1 MIDEIWKRDEIDS
14 PCIKLCI
21 LHSKEKICVGCYR
34 TADEIKN
41 WSKYSDEQR
50 TVIKSQL
57 KIRGSTLTKRR
68 GGRNRHKE
76 KK

>member
-21 LHSKEKICVGCYR
+21 LHSKEKICLGCYR

-41 WSKYSDEQR
+41 WSKYSNEQR

-57 KIRGSTLTKRR
+57 KIRGGTLTKRR
-68 GGRNRHKE
+68 GGRNRHQE

>member
-21 LHSKEKICVGCYR
+21 LHSKEKICMGCYR

>member
-21 LHSKEKICVGCYR
+21 LHSKEKICLGCYR